1 MSQVKNVIEKGGLI
15 DSVSDALDWGIKKAR
30 DGDVISKE
38 AATIINKGKNAVLN
52 AVNSSIENNLTSQIE
67 SIDKIDK
74 YISNWSTYYNNQ
86 DFNNMEKEYKKME
99 KEIQSVLP
107 LENVL
112 SKARQVE
119 NLHELIKNNGKNFEL
134 SPEALELASKLV

>member
-1 MSQVKNVIEKGGLI
+1 MSQVKKVVEKGGLI

-30 DGDVISKE
+30 EGDVISKE
-38 AATIINKGKNAVLN
+38 AATIINKGKDAVLN
-52 AVNSSIENNLTSQIE
+52 AVNSSIEDNFTSQIE
-67 SIDKIDK
+67 SIEKIDN
-74 YISNWSTYYNNQ
+74 YISNWSTYYNNH

-99 KEIQSVLP
+99 KELKSILP

-112 SKARQVE
+112 TKARQVE

-134 SPEALELASKLV
+134 SPETLELANKLV